1 MAKAVD
7 WSAVDDLL
15 LVEISQRMVL
25 HTDFAAFRGV
35 CTSWRSAVPKENF
48 KLKMP
53 WLLLPPKICSD
64 LRDFVIPPQGVTRR
78 TLLPEANAKMCFS
91 SKGWLITIA
100 RDLSMNLLHPFSR
113 DQIKLPHIKSF
124 DNRRSLDMSKTYAS
138 FIHKVVLSSDPLLT
152 SDSIVMVIHG
162 DKGVLAY
169 SKPGDKAWTTINTWR
184 GKYFDFTFYKGR
196 FYAINSHG
204 KIMACDVRGDNPT
217 IAQQVA
223 NMPDNIPLCEK
234 VYIVESLGRLLVVI
248 RDGVSLRPIKKESSQ
263 TTYGNYGF
271 RVYEVDLSTN
281 NWTRI
286 KDMGNTTLFL
296 GHSSSMSIESDGVY
310 AKPNRI
316 YFTDDC
322 IDAYWFKKK
331 GGGKDMGIYNIEDG
345 SIEPY
350 LLGDSRHRLTPP
362 MWVEQS

>member
-7 WSAVDDLL
+7 WSTVDDLL
-15 LVEISQRMVL
+15 LVEISLRIVL

-35 CTSWRSAVPKENF
+35 CTSWRSAVPEENF

-64 LRDFVIPPQGVTRR
+64 LRDFVIPSQGMTRR

-91 SKGWLITIA
+91 SKGWIITIA
-100 RDLSMNLLHPFSR
+100 QDLSMNLLHPFFR
-113 DQIKLPHIKSF
+113 TQIKLPHIKSIY
-124 DNRRSLDMSKTYAS
+124 NWYSLITPKMYAVY
-138 FIHKVVLSSDPLLT
+138 INKAILSSNPLLT
-152 SDSIVMVIHG
+152 SDYTVMVIYG
-162 DKGVLAY
+162 RKGVLAY
-169 SKPGDKAWTTINTWR
+169 SKPGDKAWTTINTWK
-184 GKYFDFTFYKGR
+184 GKYFDVTYYKGK

-204 KIMACDVRGDNPT
+204 EIMACDVRGDNPT
-217 IAQQVA
+217 IAQVVA
-223 NMPDNIPLCEK
+223 NMPYNIPHWDK
-234 VYIVESLGRLLVVI
+234 AYIVESLGRLLVVM
-248 RDGVSLRPIKKESSQ
+248 RDGVCGRPIKEGSIGI
-263 TTYGNYGF
+263 TYGTTEF
-271 RVYEVDLSTN
+271 RVYEVDLSTD

-286 KDMGNTTLFL
+286 KDLGNTSLFL

-322 IDAYWFKKK
+322 LEAYWFIKN

-350 LLGDSRHRLTPP
+350 LLEDSRHRLTPP